1 MPCQVPNNHVVPVCC
16 FAPVRLL
23 SITNYRLFLSLS
35 LSPSL
40 PHIHSC
46 SHTNTYM
53 HLTPSFSRL
62 TCPGIPVIQAKPC
75 QVEESLSQGGD
86 SRGRRRRG
94 NSSKSSRW
102 WGGGGRERTRDRG
115 QVKGIVFR
123 LLGTGGLAW
132 HHTAHPTS
140 TLSGS
145 LAQMGQI
152 ITLSPQGPS
161 GGREGREGPILFP

>member
-1 MPCQVPNNHVVPVCC
+1 
-16 FAPVRLL
+16 
-23 SITNYRLFLSLS
+23 
-35 LSPSL
+35 
-40 PHIHSC
+40 
-46 SHTNTYM
+46 M
-53 HLTPSFSRL
+53 HALDTFL

-75 QVEESLSQGGD
+75 QVEESLSQGGEEEEEGEGGVAV
-86 SRGRRRRG
+86 SLAGG
-94 NSSKSSRW
+94 AVQEE
-102 WGGGGRERTRDRG
+102 GGGAPGTGG

-132 HHTAHPTS
+132 HRTAHPTS

-161 GGREGREGPILFP
+161 GGREGGEGHI